1 MTEKNTVK
9 KEQVEVIF
17 QMIDCKILISRSG
30 LARQVLT
37 IKPDVKFV
45 IKMLK
50 LSNMGPKEIALVSGN
65 VGGKKNLDLCSHRF
79 IVFNHIPRDIIFSS
93 VVSFAFLVLVFF
105 VCLVDV
111 FRN

>member
-9 KEQVEVIF
+9 KEQVKVIF

-50 LSNMGPKEIALVSGN
+50 LSNMGSKGNYSCFRKCGWQEKSSLVQPQIY
-65 VGGKKNLDLCSHRF
+65 CF
-79 IVFNHIPRDIIFSS
+79 
-93 VVSFAFLVLVFF
+93 
-105 VCLVDV
+105 
-111 FRN
+111 